1 MNEEDVLVKLKVIQ
15 LNQLTIST
23 KLHHL
28 IIKVNITIVSPPGLT
43 NGFTEEELVPSKEP
57 EKSCSSTVAGK
68 IDFDEDLP
76 RLTLEMHSLIYVG
89 R

>member
-15 LNQLTIST
+15 LNQLNTIST

-28 IIKVNITIVSPPGLT
+28 IIKVNISIVSPPGLT

-68 IDFDEDLP
+68 IVFDEDLP
-76 RLTLEMHSLIYVG
+76 RLTLEMHSLI
-89 R
+89 